1 MALQKRIDIHTHYL
15 PPAYQTLLEK
25 YGLKLLDGGIPVP
38 AWSPE
43 MQLANMER
51 LAVTH
56 AMLSISSPHLHMGD
70 AAEAA
75 DTARACN
82 EYGAA
87 LTKEY
92 PGRFSIAASLPLPEI
107 EASIAEIR
115 SCREKLQLS
124 AFSLLTNSRGVYLG
138 DPVLDPVME
147 ELNRQK
153 NHRCDPSHR
162 ACGDS
167 PWRG

>member
-1 MALQKRIDIHTHYL
+1 
-15 PPAYQTLLEK
+15 
-25 YGLKLLDGGIPVP
+25 
-38 AWSPE
+38 